1 MCAHTNKKNKTQITL
16 QGGES
21 SVSGS
26 SGFKFSGT
34 KSYGIPTAVIK
45 ETEISAFPVENKV
58 HTEFK
63 LDSANEI
70 KHTDTDA
77 HIDAHHN
84 VDVNIQPQVSNVTL
98 SYFSV

>member
-1 MCAHTNKKNKTQITL
+1 MVRPKISKHYNLQIL

-34 KSYGIPTAVIK
+34 KSYEIPTAVIK
-45 ETEISAFPVENKV
+45 ETEVSVVPIEQKHEHKV

-63 LDSANEI
+63 LDTANEI
-70 KHTDTDA
+70 THSEP
-77 HIDAHHN
+77 N
-84 VDVNIQPQVSNVTL
+84 VDVKVNAQPVVIVKEVS
-98 SYFSV
+98 YPA